1 MCCKRPSN
9 IKEYYRK
16 LKGTEFEA
24 KAADLY
30 EKYLRDFLRQS
41 ASRSTY
47 QSFCRMLKGYGR
59 DCGRETAERLADEL
73 RSEYY
78 RRPAFIDE
86 LNRAGF

>member
-1 MCCKRPSN
+1 MLIARTRHDSYQYEG
-9 IKEYYRK
+9 IKIVDFSDW
-16 LKGTEFEA
+16 LS
-24 KAADLY
+24 
-30 EKYLRDFLRQS
+30 DFLRQS